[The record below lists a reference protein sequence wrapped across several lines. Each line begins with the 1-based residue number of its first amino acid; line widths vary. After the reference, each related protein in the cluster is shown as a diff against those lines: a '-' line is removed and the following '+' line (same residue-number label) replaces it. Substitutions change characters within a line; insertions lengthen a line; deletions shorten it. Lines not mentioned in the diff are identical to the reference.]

1 MSKAKLFI
9 RNLVQE
15 VRYKITWPSYHGL
28 QSNALLVL
36 LVSYIFA
43 LLIGLMDWSLKKLLF
58 GFIMLFKKWTS

>member
-9 RNLVQE
+9 QNLVQE

-28 QSNALLVL
+28 QSNSLIVL

-43 LLIGLMDWSLKKLLF
+43 LLIGLMDWSLKKAF
-58 GFIMLFKKWTS
+58 VWFYNAF